1 MLFLRNDVE
10 AQFLRLPGQLYE
22 HKENNIIS
30 NVYTYKIFNKTD
42 DAIDE
47 IRFKLLSHKGQIKL
61 VSHDNF
67 KIEKQKFKEGTLF
80 IELNAAVLTGDKDR
94 LKIGIFSGERLIETI
109 TTSFLGPRSYN

>member
-1 MLFLRNDVE
+1 MGIVTAVLIGMLFLRNDVE

-30 NVYTYKIFNKTD
+30 NVYTYKILNKTD

-61 VSHDNF
+61 VSHDKF
-67 KIEKQKFKEGTLF
+67 KIEKQKFKEGGGNKSKF
-80 IELNAAVLTGDKDR
+80 KAD
-94 LKIGIFSGERLIETI
+94 
-109 TTSFLGPRSYN
+109 